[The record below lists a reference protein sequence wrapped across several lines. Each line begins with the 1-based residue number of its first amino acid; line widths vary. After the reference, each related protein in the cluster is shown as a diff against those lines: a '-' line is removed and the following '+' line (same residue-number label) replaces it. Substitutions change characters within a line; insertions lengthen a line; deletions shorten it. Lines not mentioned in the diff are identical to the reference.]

1 MTSYPAVRDYAAS
14 VDALHAGSRGLYG
27 GPAVG
32 AAEISERF
40 ASTAGLDT
48 NALRASGRNTRGS
61 ADMSTTNYLWPLLRP
76 IVQIAG
82 RELIT
87 QGVGGI
93 VGMVLKGLSDADEV
107 EKDSNDAGNTIDTIE
122 ADMDAQTAFIA
133 RQLKNLIDGVVAKL
147 SVIDSVEHP
156 AVFAQVVEI
165 GAGLIDQA
173 ASILLGAASDRDTAL
188 HELLEALT
196 AKVEAIA
203 SCEQRCPAVLETEDP
218 AAQEVTTQPAG
229 ACNTPQP
236 VGGGSASGG
245 GGAGGGGGGTGGGG
259 GGTGGGGSAPVGGA
273 PVAPAAAGV
282 QQAPPAQP
290 VGQAPMDAAP
300 SGQCACAGTQHSS
313 TCACGDT
320 AEDQR
325 KQSER
330 TGLRTPVQ
338 TSAAHCDTDDTCGP
352 KPGTPTVDAH
362 DEDQDSAR
370 DTDEGADNGA
380 NDGQSDDS
388 GDGDNTGEQ
397 GGLLARIFGVD
408 FNLGDL
414 LRKVVGTGGI
424 GMLIA
429 GIGQLVQYAIA
440 HGGELVSHI
449 QQGIGHVV
457 NQVNQTLGAWGIGP
471 HATPPAAAPEPAQ
484 PAVAEPSG
492 GDACPSAPA
501 DSAPQPVA
509 QNVTAQASQEPVY
522 DYPKEKT
529 AATQAA
535 PAVKGIVRTGGQW
548 T

>member
-1 MTSYPAVRDYAAS
+1 MTSYPAVCDYAAS
-14 VDALHAGSRGLYG
+14 VDALHAGSRGLYR

-48 NALRASGRNTRGS
+48 NALRASGRSTRGS
-61 ADMSTTNYLWPLLRP
+61 ADMSTTKYLWPLLRP

-82 RELIT
+82 RELIA

-93 VGMVLKGLSDADEV
+93 VEMVLKGLSDADEV
-107 EKDSNDAGNTIDTIE
+107 EKDSNDAGNTIDAIE

-147 SVIDSVEHP
+147 SVIDPVKHP
-156 AVFAQVVEI
+156 AVVAQVVEI

-203 SCEQRCPAVLETEDP
+203 SCEQRCPAVLETDDP
-218 AAQEVTTQPAG
+218 ALQEVTTQPAG

-245 GGAGGGGGGTGGGG
+245 G
-259 GGTGGGGSAPVGGA
+259 A
-273 PVAPAAAGV
+273 PVAPAAAGA
-282 QQAPPAQP
+282 QQAPPAQSA
-290 VGQAPMDAAP
+290 GQAPMDSAP
-300 SGQCACAGTQHSS
+300 SGQCACAGAQHSP
-313 TCACGDT
+313 TCACGDM
-320 AEDQR
+320 AEEQR

-338 TSAAHCDTDDTCGP
+338 TSAAHCDTDDTCDP

-370 DTDEGADNGA
+370 DTDEGADEGA

-388 GDGDNTGEQ
+388 GDGDSTGAQ

-414 LRKVVGTGGI
+414 LHKVVGTGGI

-457 NQVNQTLGAWGIGP
+457 NQVNQTLEAWGIGP
-471 HATPPAAAPEPAQ
+471 HAA
-484 PAVAEPSG
+484 PAVAAAEPIQAPAAEHSG
-492 GDACPSAPA
+492 VDICPSAPA

-509 QNVTAQASQEPVY
+509 QNVTAQATQEPVY

-529 AATQAA
+529 AAAQAA

>member
-14 VDALHAGSRGLYG
+14 VDALYAGSRGLYG

-48 NALRASGRNTRGS
+48 NALRASGRSTRGS

-82 RELIT
+82 RELIA

-93 VGMVLKGLSDADEV
+93 VGMVLNGLSDADEV
-107 EKDSNDAGNTIDTIE
+107 EKDSDDAGNTIDAIE

-147 SVIDSVEHP
+147 SVIDPVEHP

-245 GGAGGGGGGTGGGG
+245 GGAGGGGGGTGGGW
-259 GGTGGGGSAPVGGA
+259 SAPVGGA

-300 SGQCACAGTQHSS
+300 SGQCACADTQHSS

-414 LRKVVGTGGI
+414 LHKVVGTGGI

-457 NQVNQTLGAWGIGP
+457 NQVNHTLGAWGIGP
-471 HATPPAAAPEPAQ
+471 HAAPPAAAPEPAQ
-484 PAVAEPSG
+484 PA
-492 GDACPSAPA
+492 
-501 DSAPQPVA
+501 VA

>member
-1 MTSYPAVRDYAAS
+1 MTSYPAVCDYAAS
-14 VDALHAGSRGLYG
+14 VDALHAGSRGLYR

-48 NALRASGRNTRGS
+48 NALRASGRSTRGS
-61 ADMSTTNYLWPLLRP
+61 ADMSTTKYLWPLLRP

-82 RELIT
+82 RELIA

-107 EKDSNDAGNTIDTIE
+107 EKDSNDAGNTIDAIE

-147 SVIDSVEHP
+147 SVIDPVKHP
-156 AVFAQVVEI
+156 AVVAQVVEI

-203 SCEQRCPAVLETEDP
+203 SCEQRCPAVLETDDP
-218 AAQEVTTQPAG
+218 AVQEVTTQPAG

-236 VGGGSASGG
+236 VGGGSVSGG
-245 GGAGGGGGGTGGGG
+245 GVAGGSG

-273 PVAPAAAGV
+273 PVAPAAAGA
-282 QQAPPAQP
+282 QQAPPAQSA
-290 VGQAPMDAAP
+290 GQATMDSAP
-300 SGQCACAGTQHSS
+300 SGQCACAGAQHSP
-313 TCACGDT
+313 TCACGDM
-320 AEDQR
+320 AEEQR

-338 TSAAHCDTDDTCGP
+338 TSAAHCDTDDTCDP

-362 DEDQDSAR
+362 VEDQDSAR
-370 DTDEGADNGA
+370 DIDEGADEGA

-388 GDGDNTGEQ
+388 GDGDSTGAQ

-414 LRKVVGTGGI
+414 LHKVVGTGGI
-424 GMLIA
+424 GMLSA

-457 NQVNQTLGAWGIGP
+457 NQVNQTLEAWGIGP
-471 HATPPAAAPEPAQ
+471 HAA
-484 PAVAEPSG
+484 PAVAAAEPIQAPAAEHSG
-492 GDACPSAPA
+492 VDICPSAPA

-509 QNVTAQASQEPVY
+509 QNVTAQATQEPLY

-529 AATQAA
+529 AAAQAA